1 MVKAMDLFNEQ
12 KERERQKTKI
22 YKKVY
27 EKVEKKI
34 IKSSSMNMY
43 QCWYMIPEFFIN
55 IPLYNM
61 DDCKKYL
68 EMRLKDDGFKVSFYS
83 PTIIV
88 ISWD

>member
-12 KERERQKTKI
+12 KERERQKQKI

-43 QCWYMIPEFFIN
+43 QCWYMIPEFFLN
-55 IPLYNM
+55 IPLYDM
-61 DDCKKYL
+61 EDCKKYL
-68 EMRLKDDGFKVSFYS
+68 EMRLKDDGFKISFYS

-88 ISWD
+88 ISWG

>member
-12 KERERQKTKI
+12 KERERQKQKI

-43 QCWYMIPEFFIN
+43 QCWYMIPEFFLN
-55 IPLYNM
+55 IPLYDM
-61 DDCKKYL
+61 EDCKKYL

-88 ISWD
+88 ISWG

>member
-1 MVKAMDLFNEQ
+1 MVKAMDLINEQ
-12 KERERQKTKI
+12 KERERNKQKI

-27 EKVEKKI
+27 EKIEKKI
-34 IKSSSMNMY
+34 IQSSSMNMY
-43 QCWYMIPEFFIN
+43 QCWYMIPEFFLN

-61 DDCKKYL
+61 EDCKTYL
-68 EMRLKDDGFKVSFYS
+68 EIRLKEDGFKISFHS